1 MNAAPEAMVRVGDNP
16 PAEMATLSL
25 VLSAAG
31 IDHQVDHRSGAV
43 LVASGSAPRA
53 RAVWTTYQEEK
64 HGWPPP
70 PPNWGLTPGL

>member
-1 MNAAPEAMVRVGDNP
+1 MVRVGDNP

-43 LVASGSAPRA
+43 LVASGDAPRA
-53 RAVWTTYQEEK
+53 MAEWATYE
-64 HGWPPP
+64 
-70 PPNWGLTPGL
+70 